1 MPTPESQKE
10 FGMSDYTQP
19 ASAPPVR
26 TENGLGIAGFIC
38 SLIGVVSCGL
48 LSPIG
53 LILSIVAMFREPRGF
68 AIAGLV
74 LGLIG
79 SFWALIMTLVVASIG
94 FAVIAAVFAT
104 GFSLKPLEAWAD
116 GAQITEA
123 VIQHINQHGDAPDAL
138 TDLTGLAS
146 DTLID
151 PWGNSYRFEVIDGG
165 ARLRLISDG
174 PDGLPDTEDDLT
186 LEFPL
191 RR

>member
-1 MPTPESQKE
+1 
-10 FGMSDYTQP
+10 MSEYAQP
-19 ASAPPVR
+19 AGAPPAR

-38 SLIGVVSCGL
+38 SLLGVVSCGL
-48 LSPIG
+48 LSPVG
-53 LILSIVAMFREPRGF
+53 LILSIVAMFREPKGF

-74 LGLIG
+74 LGLVG
-79 SFWALIMTLVVASIG
+79 SVWMLMLTLVVASIG
-94 FAVIAAVFAT
+94 FAVIAAVFAA
-104 GFSLKPLEAWAD
+104 GFSLKPLEAWVD
-116 GAQITEA
+116 GTQITEA

-138 TDLTGLAS
+138 TELANLSS

-151 PWGNSYRFEVIDGG
+151 PWGNRYRFEVIDGG

-174 PDGLPDTEDDLT
+174 PDGLPDTDDDLE